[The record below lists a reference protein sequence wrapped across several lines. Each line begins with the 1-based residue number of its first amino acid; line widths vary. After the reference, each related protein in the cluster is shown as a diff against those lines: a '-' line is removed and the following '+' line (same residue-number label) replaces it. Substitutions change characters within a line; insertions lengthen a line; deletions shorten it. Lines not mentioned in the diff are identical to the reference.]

1 MIVTLPERTRN
12 VVVDA
17 IARLIDMARGAGRIE
32 LLDVNGKLLAK
43 MTLSKPCAPEA
54 IAGTLKLYTISEDPA
69 AQGTGQAV
77 RGRIVDASGGEVFG
91 CDVSGPKGSAVIKL
105 NSDQIVAG
113 GPVRISEFTLTMPE
127 N

>member
-17 IARLIDMARGAGRIE
+17 IARLIDMARGSGRIE

-43 MTLSKPCAPEA
+43 MALSKPCAPEA
-54 IAGTLKLYTISEDPA
+54 SAGTLKLYNISEDPA
-69 AQGTGQAV
+69 AQGTGKAV

-91 CDVSGPKGSAVIKL
+91 CDVSGPNGSAVIKL

-127 N
+127 G